1 MDLSRALQLVISKL
15 KDTCISR
22 EKLQREDEVIIQL
35 RNNENLMKRIHLL
48 LEGYYDKRDLKSV
61 DLGKSYRKKGND
73 RFQMKRYT
81 ESVTSYTLCALYSPP
96 SSNELSIAYANRSA
110 CLFYLNRYNDC
121 INDIKLALNLNYP
134 VNWCYKIYLRAAQ
147 CYLKL
152 GKRQLAE
159 EMLFKVQEMI
169 NNPDYIVAAM
179 KDHIK
184 KKISEI
190 TLSDSSTESNEQ
202 KINGLSKIKSQIKFE
217 ENENFPNASSSIDK
231 KYNEEV
237 GRHVVANRMIKRGEI
252 LFLEKPVSFVSV
264 NFDGL
269 SDYCHHCNCLTRDV
283 PVPCKNCLN
292 TCYCSEE
299 CLIEAWSSYHMWE
312 CVASQMGLLKNIGI
326 GRLALKVL
334 LTCSTMTD
342 TVRFNEMHSLLTHFN
357 KVPVDDLIDYGVTA
371 LMLTI
376 YLSKYTDFFKL
387 PLEESLMN
395 KFFDDPLKSV
405 RDDKQLYVASLLLK
419 HILQLIANAHAI
431 SSSNT
436 LLSANMEDIVASG
449 IYPSTSMMNHS
460 CNPNIITIFMDQY
473 IIIKAATD
481 ILADEEIFISYGP
494 HFKHMEM
501 EKRQEILKSQFHFT
515 CKCEPCTLMKSCK
528 SKDIERAF
536 CLQNMDWQ
544 NKEPLINIMC
554 AATKAHM
561 ESGRIEEGVACMDRT
576 IAIAKGRHGFSS
588 TKLLITLNTFADLCL
603 EYLQISNTTNE
614 YLQISNTNNT
624 YKIVQKHAEE
634 YLNEMEE
641 MVSWNYGSWS
651 KIYED
656 VKIKQEKIVPV
667 HKTF

>member
-217 ENENFPNASSSIDK
+217 ENRISEC
-231 KYNEEV
+231 
-237 GRHVVANRMIKRGEI
+237 IK
-252 LFLEKPVSFVSV
+252 
-264 NFDGL
+264 
-269 SDYCHHCNCLTRDV
+269 
-283 PVPCKNCLN
+283 
-292 TCYCSEE
+292 
-299 CLIEAWSSYHMWE
+299 
-312 CVASQMGLLKNIGI
+312 
-326 GRLALKVL
+326 
-334 LTCSTMTD
+334 
-342 TVRFNEMHSLLTHFN
+342 
-357 KVPVDDLIDYGVTA
+357 
-371 LMLTI
+371 
-376 YLSKYTDFFKL
+376 
-387 PLEESLMN
+387 
-395 KFFDDPLKSV
+395 
-405 RDDKQLYVASLLLK
+405 
-419 HILQLIANAHAI
+419 
-431 SSSNT
+431 
-436 LLSANMEDIVASG
+436 
-449 IYPSTSMMNHS
+449 
-460 CNPNIITIFMDQY
+460 
-473 IIIKAATD
+473 
-481 ILADEEIFISYGP
+481 
-494 HFKHMEM
+494 
-501 EKRQEILKSQFHFT
+501 
-515 CKCEPCTLMKSCK
+515 
-528 SKDIERAF
+528 
-536 CLQNMDWQ
+536 
-544 NKEPLINIMC
+544 
-554 AATKAHM
+554 
-561 ESGRIEEGVACMDRT
+561 
-576 IAIAKGRHGFSS
+576 
-588 TKLLITLNTFADLCL
+588 
-603 EYLQISNTTNE
+603 
-614 YLQISNTNNT
+614 
-624 YKIVQKHAEE
+624 
-634 YLNEMEE
+634 
-641 MVSWNYGSWS
+641 
-651 KIYED
+651 
-656 VKIKQEKIVPV
+656 
-667 HKTF
+667 